1 MVDGKFVPLETALD
15 ADALL
20 GAPAALE
27 TTGVELTTLL
37 SVVAFTLEAVEVF
50 VAEVGVWLL
59 AELAVEAADV
69 AAELEID

>member
-50 VAEVGVWLL
+50 VAEVGV
-59 AELAVEAADV
+59 
-69 AAELEID
+69 